1 MLVAANQAIW
11 WKNLLPDLGDKQ
23 DFPTLIYYDNKS
35 ATTIA
40 QNPFQHKK
48 TKHIKVNFYLA
59 REFESEGLIKI
70 LYCAFEEQ
78 LVDVLPKSLPR
89 NKFEVMKIKSG
100 KIEAKL
106 KEKC

>member
-1 MLVAANQAIW
+1 MIDNHPRELGFTRSEHEYTLYLKEDNDGHKLIMSLYVDDMLVIR
-11 WKNLLPDLGDKQ
+11 
-23 DFPTLIYYDNKS
+23 
-35 ATTIA
+35 
-40 QNPFQHKK
+40 K

-89 NKFEVMKIKSG
+89 NKFEVMKIKPG
-100 KIEAKL
+100 MIEAKL